1 MNFSGSLM
9 FAAAADTAGAT
20 ASPMSSFT
28 TLLITFLPV
37 IIIFYFFIIRPQ
49 KKRDKED
56 KQIRESIV
64 IGDEI
69 VTIGGIIGI
78 VVRQTDD
85 SLVIETGG
93 DRSKIRVQKN
103 AVKENITGAE
113 RRQAEVAA
121 AKADKLSSIKTTAS
135 SDVSDK
141 KEKKKNKNENN

>member
-1 MNFSGSLM
+1 MSFSGPFM
-9 FAAAADTAGAT
+9 FAAAADTAGTT
-20 ASPMSSFT
+20 ASPTSAITS
-28 TLLITFLPV
+28 LLITFLPV

-56 KQIRESIV
+56 KEIRESIV
-64 IGDEI
+64 IGDEV

-93 DRSKIRVQKN
+93 DRSKIRVQKI
-103 AVKENITGAE
+103 AIKDNITGAE

-121 AKADKLSSIKTTAS
+121 AKAEKLSSIKTSAS
-135 SDVSDK
+135 SDSTEVSDK
-141 KEKKKNKNENN
+141 KKKK

>member
-1 MNFSGSLM
+1 MSFSGSIM

-20 ASPMSSFT
+20 ASPMSSMT
-28 TLLITFLPV
+28 ALLITFLPV
-37 IIIFYFFIIRPQ
+37 VIIFYFFIIRPQ

-56 KQIRESIV
+56 KEIRESIV

-93 DRSKIRVQKN
+93 DRSKIRLQKN

-121 AKADKLSSIKTTAS
+121 AKAEKHSPVTTAAS
-135 SDVSDK
+135 SESVEVADSKKNK
-141 KEKKKNKNENN
+141 KEK